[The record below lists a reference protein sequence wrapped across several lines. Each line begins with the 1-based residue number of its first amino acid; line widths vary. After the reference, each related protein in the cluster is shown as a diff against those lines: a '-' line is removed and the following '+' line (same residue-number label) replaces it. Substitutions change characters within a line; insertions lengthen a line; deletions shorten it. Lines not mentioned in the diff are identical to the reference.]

1 MPSSTHRSVS
11 SAPIRRSFSPPAR
24 AFPARLLLQLLLSLR
39 HGGGRLLSRLGRGL
53 LCRGSRP
60 GGCLVLFQPHQRQ
73 AHAVVLAGGLGAG
86 RGLRLVLVRALAK
99 ELESR
104 FRFRLNLW
112 RGFRGRLCLLY
123 RLILGKHHGDG
134 RALRRCGSFR
144 LHGQHLFGGILHLL
158 HRGGL
163 GDAIEHGLEFGHLC
177 ILLLLLRGQGFPA
190 AGRLRLFLGLGCGP
204 GFRLRRCGG
213 FRRGGQSHRLCF
225 LQLSGLQ
232 CQLQAGLG
240 FFLMAQH
247 DLTRGRSSFCTA
259 GAAAGSSLSFSR

>member
-1 MPSSTHRSVS
+1 MEQYHGKDALQHTPQRQLRAH
-11 SAPIRRSFSPPAR
+11 PAELLPHLLGR
-24 AFPARLLLQLLLSLR
+24 FRLGFLFRLLRSLR
-39 HGGGRLLSRLGRGL
+39 GG
-53 LCRGSRP
+53 RP
-60 GGCLVLFQPHQRQ
+60 GGCFVLFQSHQRQ
-73 AHAVVLAGGLGAG
+73 AHAVVLAGGLGAD

-163 GDAIEHGLEFGHLC
+163 GGAIEHGLEFGHLC

-204 GFRLRRCGG
+204 GFRLRRCGD

-225 LQLSGLQ
+225 L
-232 CQLQAGLG
+232 
-240 FFLMAQH
+240 
-247 DLTRGRSSFCTA
+247 
-259 GAAAGSSLSFSR
+259 